1 MFEHLLWCLYL
12 RKNNNT
18 GQFGQSQ
25 YYMQSAMKIKEA
37 KFPQLSGRRI
47 SDVSGC
53 FIQPVA
59 PLRKGTI
66 ITAVNNKRND
76 DNR

>member
-18 GQFGQSQ
+18 VQFGQSQ
-25 YYMQSAMKIKEA
+25 YYMQSAIKIKEA
-37 KFPQLSGRRI
+37 MCPQLSGRRI

-59 PLRKGTI
+59 PLRKNTI